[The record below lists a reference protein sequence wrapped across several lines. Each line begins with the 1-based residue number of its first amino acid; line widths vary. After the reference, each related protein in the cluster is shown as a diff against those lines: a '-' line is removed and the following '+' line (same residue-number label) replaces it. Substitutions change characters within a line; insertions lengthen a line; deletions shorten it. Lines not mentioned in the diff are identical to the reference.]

1 MFRRFSAAVRQPRRL
16 PAKGNQPR
24 QTRARDRTGDGHAG
38 ERKGRVKCW
47 RSGTANDVGADPKPI
62 GV

>member
-1 MFRRFSAAVRQPRRL
+1 MFRRFSAAVATSREGDRKRQSAPADPR
-16 PAKGNQPR
+16 
-24 QTRARDRTGDGHAG
+24 RDRTGDGHAR
-38 ERKGRVKCW
+38 ERKGRAKCW